1 VSCETTRPLIE
12 AYVDGELDLV
22 RTVEIEQHLQGCAA
36 CTRVYRNQQALHA
49 ALASAAGALYYTA
62 PAGLQRRI
70 QDSVRKAEPERPV
83 RWVLPWRNL
92 SLVAAVAVLL
102 LASWAVLRF
111 ASAPSG
117 DALLAQEVVAGHV
130 RSLQANHLGDVIST
144 DQHTVKPWF
153 DGKIDF
159 APPVNDFA
167 AQGFPLWGGRLDY
180 LDNRPVAALVY
191 QKQKHFINVFIWPA
205 SQGGSTTP
213 QALTEQGYNLEH
225 WVQGGMNYWVISDVN
240 SADLHTF
247 VQLLQK

>member
-1 VSCETTRPLIE
+1 MSCETTRPLIE

-22 RTVEIEQHLQGCAA
+22 RAVEIEQHLQGCAA

-62 PAGLQRRI
+62 PAGLQKRI
-70 QDSVRKAEPERPV
+70 QDSVRKAEPERSI

-111 ASAPSG
+111 AAAPSG
-117 DALLAQEVVAGHV
+117 EALLAQEVVAGHV

-205 SQGGSTTP
+205 PQSGSMTP

>member
-1 VSCETTRPLIE
+1 MSCETTRPLIE

-22 RTVEIEQHLQGCAA
+22 RAVEIEQHLQGCAA
-36 CTRVYRNQQALHA
+36 CTRVYRNQQALHT
-49 ALASAAGALYYTA
+49 ALVSAAGALYYTA
-62 PAGLQRRI
+62 PAGLQKRI
-70 QDSVRKAEPERPV
+70 QNSVRKAEPERSI

-92 SLVAAVAVLL
+92 SLVAAMAVLL
-102 LASWAVLRF
+102 LTSWAVLRF
-111 ASAPSG
+111 ASAPAG

-159 APPVNDFA
+159 APPVTDFA

-205 SQGGSTTP
+205 TQGGSLAP

-225 WVQGGMNYWVISDVN
+225 WIQGGMNYWVISDVN

>member
-1 VSCETTRPLIE
+1 MSCETTRPLIE

-22 RTVEIEQHLQGCAA
+22 RAVEIEQHLQSCAA
-36 CTRVYRNQQALHA
+36 CTRVYRNQQALHT
-49 ALASAAGALYYTA
+49 ALASTAGALYYTA

-70 QDSVRKAEPERPV
+70 QDSVRKAEPERSI

-92 SLVAAVAVLL
+92 SLVAAVAVVL

-111 ASAPSG
+111 AAAPSG
-117 DALLAQEVVAGHV
+117 EALLAQEVVAGHV

-159 APPVNDFA
+159 APPVTDFA

-205 SQGGSTTP
+205 PGAGPTTP
-213 QALTEQGYNLEH
+213 QALAEQGYNLEH

>member
-1 VSCETTRPLIE
+1 LIE

-22 RTVEIEQHLQGCAA
+22 RAVEIEQHLQGCAA
-36 CTRVYRNQQALHA
+36 CTRVYRNQQALHT

-62 PAGLQRRI
+62 PAGLQKRI
-70 QDSVRKAEPERPV
+70 QESVRKAEPERSS
-83 RWVLPWRNL
+83 RWVFPWRNL

-102 LASWAVLRF
+102 LASWAVLRL
-111 ASAPSG
+111 ASAPTG
-117 DALLAQEVVAGHV
+117 DALLAQEVLAGHV

-159 APPVNDFA
+159 APPVTDFA

-205 SQGGSTTP
+205 TQGGSATP
-213 QALTEQGYNLEH
+213 QALTQQGYNLEH

>member
-1 VSCETTRPLIE
+1 VSCEMTQPLIE

-22 RTVEIEQHLQGCAA
+22 RAVEIEQHLQGCAA
-36 CTRVYRNQQALHA
+36 CTRVYRNQQALHS
-49 ALASAAGALYYTA
+49 ALTSAAGALYYTA
-62 PAGLQRRI
+62 PAGLQKRI
-70 QDSVRKAEPERPV
+70 QDSVRKAEPERAI

-102 LASWAVLRF
+102 LSSWAVLRF
-111 ASAPSG
+111 ASAPAG

-180 LDNRPVAALVY
+180 LNDRPVAALVY

-205 SQGGSTTP
+205 TQGGPTAP

-225 WVQGGMNYWVISDVN
+225 WIQGGMNYWVISDVN
-240 SADLHTF
+240 SADLHMF

>member
-1 VSCETTRPLIE
+1 LIE

-22 RTVEIEQHLQGCAA
+22 RAVEIEQHLQGCAA
-36 CTRVYRNQQALHA
+36 CTRVYRNQQALHT
-49 ALASAAGALYYTA
+49 ALVSAAGALYYTA
-62 PAGLQRRI
+62 PAGLQKRI
-70 QDSVRKAEPERPV
+70 QDSVRKAEPERSI

-102 LASWAVLRF
+102 LTSWAVLRL
-111 ASAPSG
+111 ASAPGG

-159 APPVNDFA
+159 APPVTDFA
-167 AQGFPLWGGRLDY
+167 AQGYPLWGGRLDY

-205 SQGGSTTP
+205 TQGGSTP
-213 QALTEQGYNLEH
+213 SQALTEQGYNLEH

-240 SADLHTF
+240 GADLHTF

>member
-1 VSCETTRPLIE
+1 MNQKTTGPDIEPSVARDATYYKAPESLRRRISESIETEAREQARPVMWRWGGMAAAFAMVGLVSWNAALYTARG
-12 AYVDGELDLV
+12 DGE
-22 RTVEIEQHLQGCAA
+22 
-36 CTRVYRNQQALHA
+36 
-49 ALASAAGALYYTA
+49 
-62 PAGLQRRI
+62 
-70 QDSVRKAEPERPV
+70 ER
-83 RWVLPWRNL
+83 
-92 SLVAAVAVLL
+92 L
-102 LASWAVLRF
+102 LAEIG
-111 ASAPSG
+111 SA
-117 DALLAQEVVAGHV
+117 HV
-130 RSLQANHLGDVIST
+130 RSLMVEGRLNDVIST

-205 SQGGSTTP
+205 TQGGSATP

>member
-1 VSCETTRPLIE
+1 MSCETTRPLIE

-22 RTVEIEQHLQGCAA
+22 RAVEIEQHLQGCAA
-36 CTRVYRNQQALHA
+36 CTRVYRNQQALHTA
-49 ALASAAGALYYTA
+49 IASAAGALYYTA
-62 PAGLQRRI
+62 PVGLQKRI
-70 QDSVRKAEPERPV
+70 RESVRKAEPDRSI

-111 ASAPSG
+111 ASAPTG

-205 SQGGSTTP
+205 TQGGSPAP